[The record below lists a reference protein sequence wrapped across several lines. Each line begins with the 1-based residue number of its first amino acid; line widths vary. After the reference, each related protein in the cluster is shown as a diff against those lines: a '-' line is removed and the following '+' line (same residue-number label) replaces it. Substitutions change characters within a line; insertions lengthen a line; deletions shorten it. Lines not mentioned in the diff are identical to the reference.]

1 MSLGLN
7 VNNYTKMPAV
17 SKNAAASSFNNT
29 QNVSFK
35 AQGYSGQDVYQPQ
48 YTEPKSSK
56 GFWAVFTLATGAA
69 LAAIAY
75 HYRGKTP
82 SAKEASTAAQ
92 AVNAASNS
100 ANKAEGAANNE
111 GKTSFIQF
119 IKNKIKSLGEEMQ
132 KGFDEHKPVPD
143 STNPKT
149 KNHNLPLNDKINTLL
164 NTVNSEVPSIA
175 KASEGVEDFAAL
187 SQKASKGAFDA
198 LNNNT
203 ELENRIQRII
213 NDYSSVSSSSLQ
225 RSGIGKSNAFI
236 RTGTDSWIYTE
247 GYSKSLSKTTAKAKR
262 RISVNADEMTVALD
276 NVKNSKKNIETAK
289 EVIKYNDTTGE
300 VRYFK
305 NYKLT
310 PDGVQYSQSITMPAG
325 ASAPEKYTEGCVELS
340 DGTIKMKTC
349 VENDSAGRYGTYS
362 KNVVKFADGS
372 EECSKIAVQDIN
384 SGEFV
389 HSATGYKKHSN
400 GTIEYAKEFDSYFGR
415 EYREEVKILPNGK
428 ETAAKVMSFD
438 ADKKLTSIEY
448 EVKINPS
455 GTRKS
460 DIRIEY
466 KPGTDKPKY
475 YYENYKYDNTTGR
488 ETYSLKAKFKKGK
501 WTKVR

>member
-7 VNNYTKMPAV
+7 VNNYAKMPAV

-35 AQGYSGQDVYQPQ
+35 AQGYSGQDIYQPQ
-48 YTEPKSSK
+48 YTKPKSSK

-111 GKTSFIQF
+111 GKTSLIQILKDKF
-119 IKNKIKSLGEEMQ
+119 KSFSKSMKE
-132 KGFDEHKPVPD
+132 GFDEHKPVPG
-143 STNPKT
+143 SPAPKA
-149 KNHNLPLNDKINTLL
+149 KKRNLPLNDKINTLL

-175 KASEGVEDFAAL
+175 KTSEGVEDFAAL
-187 SQKASKGAFDA
+187 SQKASEGAFDA

-310 PDGVQYSQSITMPAG
+310 PDGIQYSQSITMPAG

-340 DGTIKMKTC
+340 DGTIKT
-349 VENDSAGRYGTYS
+349 ARGTYS
-362 KNVVKFADGS
+362 DASGIQACYEGKTEYTDGKLTY
-372 EECSKIAVQDIN
+372 SKILNLDSSGKPEFYNEDIT
-384 SGEFV
+384 
-389 HSATGYKKHSN
+389 H
-400 GTIEYAKEFDSYFGR
+400 YAD
-415 EYREEVKILPNGK
+415 
-428 ETAAKVMSFD
+428 
-438 ADKKLTSIEY
+438 
-448 EVKINPS
+448 

-460 DIRIEY
+460 ARQFRFTDDGCEYYEGFNVKRSAKITAEKKVEFDENKNPVCRMEGYKEKPLTGFSADTRIEY

-475 YYENYKYDNTTGR
+475 YYENYKYDDATGK

>member
-7 VNNYTKMPAV
+7 VNNYAKMPAV
-17 SKNAAASSFNNT
+17 SKNETASSFNNT

-35 AQGYSGQDVYQPQ
+35 AQNYSGQDIYQTQ

-82 SAKEASTAAQ
+82 SAKEASAAAQ

-119 IKNKIKSLGEEMQ
+119 IKNKIKSLGEDMQ
-132 KGFDEHKPVPD
+132 KGFDEHKPVPG

-149 KNHNLPLNDKINTLL
+149 KNHNLPLNDKINALL
-164 NTVNSEVPSIA
+164 ITVNGEVSSIV
-175 KASEGVEDFAAL
+175 KASEGVEAFAVS
-187 SQKASKGAFDA
+187 SQKASENAFDA
-198 LNNNT
+198 LNRNT
-203 ELENRIQRII
+203 ETGNWIHRIL
-213 NDYSSVSSSSLQ
+213 NDYSAAPSSSLQ
-225 RSGIGKSNAFI
+225 RAGIGKSNAFV

-262 RISVNADEMTVALD
+262 RISVNADGMTVALD

-289 EVIKYNDTTGE
+289 EVIKYNNATGE
-300 VRYFK
+300 VRHFK

-310 PDGVQYSQSITMPAG
+310 PDGVQYSQGITMPAG

-340 DGTIKMKTC
+340 DGTIKAARGTYGDASGIQACYEGKT
-349 VENDSAGRYGTYS
+349 EYTDGKTTYS
-362 KNVVKFADGS
+362 KILNLDSSGRPEFYNEDIVRYAD
-372 EECSKIAVQDIN
+372 
-384 SGEFV
+384 
-389 HSATGYKKHSN
+389 
-400 GTIEYAKEFDSYFGR
+400 
-415 EYREEVKILPNGK
+415 
-428 ETAAKVMSFD
+428 
-438 ADKKLTSIEY
+438 
-448 EVKINPS
+448 

-460 DIRIEY
+460 ARQFRFTDDGCEYYEGFNVKRSAKITAEKKVEFDENKNPVCRMEGYKEKPFTGFSADTRIEY
-466 KPGTDKPKY
+466 KPGTNEPKY
-475 YYENYKYDNTTGR
+475 YYENYKYDDATGR